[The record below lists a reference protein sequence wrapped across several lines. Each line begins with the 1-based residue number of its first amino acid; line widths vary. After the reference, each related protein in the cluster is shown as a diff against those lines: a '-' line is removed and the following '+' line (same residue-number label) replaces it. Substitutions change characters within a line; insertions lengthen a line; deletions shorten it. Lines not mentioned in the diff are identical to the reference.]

1 MVTTGFSKPY
11 VAKYSNVGAK
21 VTYAEGLLLG
31 RGVSVEIEPN
41 TTEDNNFY
49 VDNEVGETEGAQF
62 ISGKATIEVDGLEP
76 DSAKLVLGLAETFE
90 TGDEQKTTL
99 QGYGDINPPY
109 VGYGCVRRTQ
119 MKGVVK
125 YWPIIY
131 PKMKFS
137 IPKDAAATQ
146 EEQIDWQ
153 TQELSGTIVRDDTEK
168 RHWKVTSPTGF
179 DTEEEAEAVVK
190 KFLNITD
197 VMAARTMSKVGGSK

>member
-1 MVTTGFSKPY
+1 MLHIRRDV
-11 VAKYSNVGAK
+11 
-21 VTYAEGLLLG
+21 LLG

-62 ISGKATIEVDGLEP
+62 ISGKATFEVD
-76 DSAKLVLGLAETFE
+76 DWNRTSCRKLILGLAETFE
-90 TGDEQKTTL
+90 VGDEAKTTL

-109 VGYGCVRRTQ
+109 VGCGCVRRTQ

-153 TQELSGTIVRDDTEK
+153 TRSYRERL
-168 RHWKVTSPTGF
+168 
-179 DTEEEAEAVVK
+179 
-190 KFLNITD
+190 
-197 VMAARTMSKVGGSK
+197 